1 MALDESAADVE
12 NSNNTSSNNQ
22 SEATAQLT
30 LEDKKDDN
38 LAPNEVSAV
47 VSQPDNQNNAHNHEP
62 NLTESA
68 SSVSVATYLEPSRS
82 NATQLA
88 HGSQSKPNTAH
99 GLINFSEFES
109 ESDPFEKAELQTL
122 NDMQELASVFP
133 QSSSM
138 SMNVSSGVSSSS
150 GPSLSMGQHQYAQ
163 SKTSMMMSTA
173 GNTVPVTN
181 QLSNSNFQYSQF
193 SNPMTRLPQTN
204 PPGQFNPFLQT
215 SQGIN
220 IPHHQPTGSF
230 YNQGRRL

>member
-88 HGSQSKPNTAH
+88 HGSQSKPNTTH

-109 ESDPFEKAELQTL
+109 ESDPFERAELQTL

-138 SMNVSSGVSSSS
+138 SMNISSGVSSAP
-150 GPSLSMGQHQYAQ
+150 GPSLGIGHHQYTQ

-181 QLSNSNFQYSQF
+181 QVSNNNFQYSQF
-193 SNPMTRLPQTN
+193 SNQMARLPQTN
-204 PPGQFNPFLQT
+204 HPEQFNPFLQT
-215 SQGIN
+215 SQGSN
-220 IPHHQPTGSF
+220 MPHHHPSGSF
-230 YNQGRRL
+230 YNQGRKS

>member
-1 MALDESAADVE
+1 MALDELAADVK
-12 NSNNTSSNNQ
+12 NSNDTSSNDEKE
-22 SEATAQLT
+22 STGQLA
-30 LEDKKDDN
+30 LDDKINSN
-38 LAPNEVSAV
+38 LATNEASAV
-47 VSQPDNQNNAHNHEP
+47 ASLPDNQNSN
-62 NLTESA
+62 ESNESNVKEST
-68 SSVSVATYLEPSRS
+68 SSVPVATYLEPSRS

-88 HGSQSKPNTAH
+88 LGSQSKPNTAH

-173 GNTVPVTN
+173 GNTVPITN

-204 PPGQFNPFLQT
+204 PSGQFNPFLQT